1 MIKSAKRPPPPPPP
15 HTHTH
20 KHLYADDPPFQK
32 SWIRPSLYDK
42 KFYHK
47 AYAKTGSG
55 VQLWS
60 GAMMWSGFWSG
71 LLEWFV
77 DVKKAE
83 NNSDS
88 LQAENNFACL

>member
-1 MIKSAKRPPPPPPP
+1 
-15 HTHTH
+15 
-20 KHLYADDPPFQK
+20 
-32 SWIRPSLYDK
+32 
-42 KFYHK
+42 
-47 AYAKTGSG
+47 
-55 VQLWS
+55 
-60 GAMMWSGFWSG
+60 MMWSGFWSG